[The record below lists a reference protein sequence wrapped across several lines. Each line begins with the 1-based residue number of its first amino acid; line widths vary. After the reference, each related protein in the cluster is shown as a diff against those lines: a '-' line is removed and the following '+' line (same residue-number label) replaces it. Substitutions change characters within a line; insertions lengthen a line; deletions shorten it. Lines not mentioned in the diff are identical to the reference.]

1 MMVNEFCYEIHFSYE
16 VSLRNENRKIEGSH
30 IILLHFNMVNIKFI
44 KFCPSLSLGIY
55 LVTKI
60 FISGEHIQ

>member
-1 MMVNEFCYEIHFSYE
+1 
-16 VSLRNENRKIEGSH
+16 
-30 IILLHFNMVNIKFI
+30 LLHFNMVNIKFI

-55 LVTKI
+55 LVAKI